1 MEQAQHDK
9 TEQILL
15 RALDEAE
22 KLGNTPHELWAT
34 AIGIIGLD
42 RPNLADRMSRFNHR
56 VVQTTAKYWMTPAA
70 QIRRG

>member
-1 MEQAQHDK
+1 MQTAQHDK

-22 KLGNTPHELWAT
+22 KLGDTPHELWAT

-42 RPNLADRMSRFNHR
+42 RPKLAERMSGFNHS
-56 VVQTTAKYWMTPAA
+56 VVQATVKHWATPAA